1 MKEGIAMNIVQLN
14 SSLQENSRKR
24 KQKKELNYTYGIV
37 TTGTTWWYI
46 MFVDEGKDD
55 QDILQNFF
63 LTMGYESLDEA
74 LSFPEDNLIPIK
86 KSVLITDTL
95 SAQGNFLLHHFIANQ
110 LKVNK
115 HVVLVGFT
123 QKFEHY
129 STIGRKLGVNL
140 TLANQKGT
148 LSFLDGLTSFFFQNT
163 SDNITSAD
171 KATTTTNTTSSVLTA
186 SKNVSISISNGKEDL
201 QNIYNTIKEVIS
213 TRHSSKDAHVSLI
226 FDDLSVLSY
235 SGFSIKDILEFI
247 KACRVLV
254 EKFEGTLIT
263 LLHTDDVILEEEE
276 IEQIVLIN
284 TLIYQSD
291 YLLSVKGLGS
301 GFSRDISGEINIA
314 RGPRN
319 YDKWFRPAVLH
330 YKILDNNVKFFA
342 KDLIIKE
349 ENEDYVSIEV
359 A

>member
-1 MKEGIAMNIVQLN
+1 
-14 SSLQENSRKR
+14 
-24 KQKKELNYTYGIV
+24 
-37 TTGTTWWYI
+37 
-46 MFVDEGKDD
+46 
-55 QDILQNFF
+55 
-63 LTMGYESLDEA
+63 MGYESLDEA

-201 QNIYNTIKEVIS
+201 QNIYNTIK
-213 TRHSSKDAHVSLI
+213 
-226 FDDLSVLSY
+226 
-235 SGFSIKDILEFI
+235 
-247 KACRVLV
+247 
-254 EKFEGTLIT
+254 FEGTLIT

-301 GFSRDISGEINIA
+301 GFSRDISGEVTN
-314 RGPRN
+314 
-319 YDKWFRPAVLH
+319 
-330 YKILDNNVKFFA
+330 
-342 KDLIIKE
+342 
-349 ENEDYVSIEV
+349 
-359 A
+359 